1 MHKIFGITRKRVAGI
16 SALSL
21 AAGVLITG
29 SFQTS
34 ANAALSTSPVKLVV
48 QYETGSSGQ
57 AIWPAVASAFT
68 KKYPNVTIE
77 FATVTN
83 AAKAGPNLQVLIAM
97 AHLILG

>member
-1 MHKIFGITRKRVAGI
+1 MSDTQNYETETNMQQIFGITRKRVAGI

-57 AIWPAVASAFT
+57 TIWPAVASAFT
-68 KKYPNVTIE
+68 KKY
-77 FATVTN
+77 F
-83 AAKAGPNLQVLIAM
+83 NLIKKLSNSSKC
-97 AHLILG
+97 